1 MFFFWFLLKGEVQDN
16 IIVGRSMAQ
25 PNAAGELNAVA
36 LETALLE
43 AWKQEHAFQASINS
57 RSNGAPFIFL
67 EGPPTAN
74 GKPGIH
80 HVVARAYK
88 DLVCRW
94 KTMEGFQVK
103 RKGGWDTHG
112 LPVEI
117 EVQKRMDLMSNEAIE
132 AYGMGNFNQACRE
145 SVWTYESAWREMT
158 ERMAYWVDLDNPYV
172 TLENSYVE
180 SCWWALKQMFD
191 KGLLYRGHK
200 VLPYC
205 PQTGTSYSS
214 HEVALGYK
222 EVEEPSVYV
231 KFKLTD
237 DDASILAWTTTPWT
251 LPGNVGLAVGPD
263 VTYVRARV
271 TEVAENWTGPGGA
284 EVGEVVILAKDLMKE
299 VLRHNVE
306 IIEEFTGSDLVGRSY
321 EPLFPGAVPRNGS
334 QTAWTVLEA
343 DWVTT
348 TDGTGVVHTAVMYGE
363 DDYNLGMAAGL
374 PAHHTVGMD
383 GAFIEGT
390 HAELDGRYVKDCDQT
405 IIELLSAEGGSN
417 QKGPSSGLLYR
428 EKAYLHDYPHCWRT
442 GHPLLYYAM
451 DSWFVRM
458 TAVKDR
464 LLEFNDGVE
473 WAPDWVGEGRFGEWL
488 RNVKDWAISRERY
501 WGTPLPVWR
510 SESGQMK
517 CIGSIEELQKEVAKA
532 NAAGFNNPPCP
543 DDVDLHRPVVDA
555 FILIDE
561 EGNQMT
567 RETFVMDCWFDSGCA
582 PFAQWHH
589 PFDGGETFDASFP
602 VDYICEGVDQTRGW
616 FYTLLAV
623 STTVFDKPAYKR
635 CLSLGLILDAEGKKM
650 SKSKGNIVD
659 PWDHFNREGADAT
672 RWYMVTAGAPW
683 NPMKFDP
690 NGVRETYAKMF
701 LTLWN
706 IYKFHAD
713 YAALDGFDPEKS
725 SSNVEQRPTLDRWI
739 LSRLASTAK
748 AYHEDFV
755 GWNYHKAC
763 RDLEDFVVND
773 LSNWYVRRSR
783 RRLWDDAESDDK
795 LACQHTL
802 HEVLT
807 TVCKLMAPVAPFM
820 VDVIHRNLTGET
832 VHQAAWPLGTPGLL
846 DGATADAWDAEA
858 AVATSNLPPQ
868 DLDLEASMALVR
880 ELAEVGRRIRV
891 DAGRRQRL
899 PCAQGWIVAGP
910 DLYEFHGILA
920 EELNVETINVEQ
932 DLDRFQRIELAPNF
946 RALAPKA
953 RADVNAIANE
963 IKSSEDPEALL
974 ASIQAGDCEIMG
986 VHIELSDVEL
996 RRIEKEGFAASTVQV
1011 GTGEDAA
1018 QISLVLDMNDAPELL
1033 SKGLARDITRRIQAM
1048 RKTLN
1053 LEIEATIDLEIWMKD
1068 APQLFPDDEQWIV
1081 NETRAA
1087 GVIFHPVNASPPEQ
1101 SESFEVDG
1109 TTVWFTVA

>member
-1 MFFFWFLLKGEVQDN
+1 MFFMGEVQEKNQCRKD
-16 IIVGRSMAQ
+16 MAQ
-25 PNAAGELNAVA
+25 PKPAGELDAVS

-43 AWKQEHAFQASINS
+43 TWKKENAFQTSIES
-57 RSNGAPFIFL
+57 RRNGAPFIFL

-94 KTMEGFQVK
+94 KTMEGFLVE

-132 AYGMGNFNQACRE
+132 EYGMDKFNQACRE
-145 SVWTYESAWREMT
+145 SVWTYETAWREMT

-172 TLENSYVE
+172 TLENNYVE
-180 SCWWALKQMFD
+180 SCWWAIKQMFD

-231 KFKLTD
+231 KFKLSD
-237 DDASILAWTTTPWT
+237 EDASILAWTTTPWT

-263 VTYVRARV
+263 VTYVKVRIS
-271 TEVAENWTGPGGA
+271 EVAENWSGAGGA
-284 EVGEVVILAKDLMKE
+284 EVGEQVILAKDLMKE

-306 IIEEFTGSDLVGRSY
+306 IIEEFTGSELVGRSY
-321 EPLFPGAVPRNGS
+321 EPLFPDAVPRGDS
-334 QTAWTVLEA
+334 ESGWTVLAA

-374 PAHHTVGMD
+374 PAYHTVGMN
-383 GAFIEGT
+383 GAFNQGT
-390 HAELDGRYVKDCDQT
+390 HPQLDGRYVKECDQT
-405 IIELLSAEGGSN
+405 IIELLSSPKGSN
-417 QKGPSSGLLYR
+417 GKGPESGLLYR
-428 EKAYLHDYPHCWRT
+428 EKAYSHDYPHCWRT
-442 GHPLLYYAM
+442 DHPLLYYAM
-451 DSWFVRM
+451 DSWFVKM
-458 TAVKDR
+458 TAVKER

-501 WGTPLPVWR
+501 WGTPIPVWR
-510 SESGQMK
+510 SEDGQMK
-517 CIGSIEELQKEVAKA
+517 CVGSIAELQQEVAKA
-532 NAAGFNNPPCP
+532 KAAGISNPECP
-543 DDVDLHRPVVDA
+543 DDVDLHRPIVDG
-555 FILIDE
+555 FTLLSDD
-561 EGNQMT
+561 GKPMK
-567 RETFVMDCWFDSGCA
+567 REPFVMDCWFDSGCA

-589 PFDGGETFDASFP
+589 PFDGGKSFDSSFP

-623 STTVFDKPAYKR
+623 STSVFDMPAYKR

-650 SKSKGNIVD
+650 SKSRGNIVD

-683 NPMKFDP
+683 SPLKFDS

-713 YAALDGFDPEKS
+713 YAALDGFNPKTDTMDVAS
-725 SSNVEQRPTLDRWI
+725 RPVLDRWI
-739 LSRLASTAK
+739 LSRLASVAK
-748 AYHEDFV
+748 SYHSDFKS
-755 GWNYHKAC
+755 WDFHKAC
-763 RDLEDFVVND
+763 RDLENFIVND

-783 RRLWDDAESDDK
+783 RRLWDEAENSDK
-795 LACQHTL
+795 LACQNTL

-807 TVCKLMAPVAPFM
+807 TVCKLVAPVSPFM
-820 VDVIHRNLTGET
+820 VDIIHRNLEGLS
-832 VHQAAWPLGTPGLL
+832 VHQAPWPLGTPGSLE
-846 DGATADAWDAEA
+846 GATADNWDEKAAEA
-858 AVATSNLPPQ
+858 TAQLPPQ
-868 DLDLEASMALVR
+868 DMELESNMILVR
-880 ELAEVGRRIRV
+880 ELAETGRRIRV
-891 DAGRRQRL
+891 VAGRRQRL
-899 PCAQGWIVAGP
+899 PCGEGWIVSGP
-910 DLYEFHGILA
+910 NLSQFHDILA
-920 EELNVETINVEQ
+920 EELNVESIAIEQ
-932 DLDRFQRIELAPNF
+932 DLDRFQEIELAPNF

-953 RADVNAIANE
+953 RGDVNAIAGE
-963 IKSSEDPEALL
+963 IKNADDAMAML
-974 ASIQAGDCEIMG
+974 ASIQSGDCEIMG
-986 VHIELSDVEL
+986 VKIEESDIEIRRVE
-996 RRIEKEGFAASTVQV
+996 RSGFAASTVQI
-1011 GTGEDAA
+1011 GQGDEMS
-1018 QISLVLDMNDAPELL
+1018 QISLVLDMNDTPELL
-1033 SKGLARDITRRIQAM
+1033 SKGLARDITRRIQAK
-1048 RKTLN
+1048 RKDLN
-1053 LEIEATIDLEIWMKD
+1053 LEIEANIDLEVWMSN
-1068 APQLFPDDEQWIV
+1068 APELFDNDKLWIV
-1081 NETRAA
+1081 NETRAS
-1087 GVIFHPVNASPPEQ
+1087 GVIFHPNSDTP
-1101 SESFEVDG
+1101 SHDTDSFEVDG
-1109 TTVWFTVA
+1109 CKVNFTVN

>member
-1 MFFFWFLLKGEVQDN
+1 MV
-16 IIVGRSMAQ
+16 RPS
-25 PNAAGELNAVA
+25 PAGDLDAVA

-43 AWKQEHAFQASINS
+43 TWKNEETFQQSI
-57 RSNGAPFIFL
+57 RSNRDGAPFIFL

-94 KTMEGFQVK
+94 KSMEGFLVE

-132 AYGMGNFNQACRE
+132 NFGMQAFNDACRE

-172 TLENSYVE
+172 TLHNDYVE

-191 KGLLYRGHK
+191 KDLLYRGHK

-231 KFKLTD
+231 KFKLMD
-237 DDASILAWTTTPWT
+237 DSASILAWTTTPWT

-263 VTYVRARV
+263 VTYARCRVREEPEGWHGR
-271 TEVAENWTGPGGA
+271 GGA
-284 EVGEVVILAKDLMKE
+284 SVGEELILAKDLMEE
-299 VLRHNVE
+299 VLRHHVDV
-306 IIEEFTGSDLVGRSY
+306 IEEIQGSELVGKAY
-321 EPLFPGAVPRNGS
+321 EPLFPNAVPRGES
-334 QTAWTVLEA
+334 STAWTVLSA

-363 DDYNLGMAAGL
+363 DDYNLGMEVGL
-374 PAHHTVGMD
+374 PAYHTVTMEGSFVD
-383 GAFIEGT
+383 GV
-390 HAELDGRYVKDCDQT
+390 HPQLDGHYVKSCDDAVME
-405 IIELLSAEGGSN
+405 ILVGRNEAIA
-417 QKGPSSGLLYR
+417 SGLLYR
-428 EKAYLHDYPHCWRT
+428 EKSYLHDYPHCWRT
-442 GHPLLYYAM
+442 DHPLLYYAM

-458 TAVKDR
+458 TAVKER

-510 SESGQMK
+510 DEDGNMK
-517 CIGSIEELQKEVAKA
+517 CIGSIAELQEEVAKA
-532 NAAGFNNPPCP
+532 NAAGYDNPECP

-555 FILIDE
+555 FTLVSDN
-561 EGNQMT
+561 GKPMQ
-567 RETFVMDCWFDSGCA
+567 REPFVMDCWFDSGCA

-589 PFDGGETFDASFP
+589 PFDDNKTFDSSFP

-623 STTVFDKPAYKR
+623 STTVFDSPAYKR

-650 SKSKGNIVD
+650 SKSRGNIVD

-683 NPMKFDP
+683 NPLKFDS

-706 IYKFHAD
+706 VYRFHAD
-713 YAALDGFDPEKS
+713 YAALDSFDPSTTQS
-725 SSNVEQRPTLDRWI
+725 SVEQRPRLDRWI
-739 LSRLASTAK
+739 LSKLHSTAK
-748 AYHEDFV
+748 VYHDGFAN
-755 GWNYHKAC
+755 WNFHKAC
-763 RDLEDFVVND
+763 RELEDFVVND

-783 RRLWDDAESDDK
+783 RRLWEEADSGDK

-802 HEVLT
+802 HEILVTL
-807 TVCKLMAPVAPFM
+807 CKLIAPVSPFM
-820 VDVIHRNLTGET
+820 VDTIHRNLTGDT
-832 VHQAAWPLGTPGLL
+832 VHTASWPLGTPGSTE
-846 DGATADAWDAEA
+846 GATADSWNEDLVEATAE
-858 AVATSNLPPQ
+858 LPPQ
-868 DLDLEASMALVR
+868 DLDLEREMELVR
-880 ELAEVGRRIRV
+880 ELAETGRRIRI
-891 DAGRRQRL
+891 DAQRRQRL
-899 PCAQGWIVAGP
+899 PCAEGWIVAGP
-910 DLYEFHGILA
+910 DLQPYHDLLC
-920 EELNVETINVEQ
+920 EELNVESISVET
-932 DLDRFQRIELAPNF
+932 DLDRFQQVELAVNF
-946 RALAPKA
+946 RALAP
-953 RADVNAIANE
+953 RAKGDVNAIATQ
-963 IKSSEDPEALL
+963 IKNHSDQESLL
-974 ASIQAGDCEIMG
+974 AEIQNGSCTIMG
-986 VHIELSDVEL
+986 VEILVSDIEVRRAEREGYAAATITIGESDD
-996 RRIEKEGFAASTVQV
+996 ASHV
-1011 GTGEDAA
+1011 
-1018 QISLVLDMNDAPELL
+1018 SLVLDMQDTPHLL
-1033 SKGLARDITRRIQAM
+1033 SKGLARDITRRIQSK
-1048 RKTLN
+1048 RKDMN
-1053 LEIEATIDLEIWMKD
+1053 LEIEAMIDVEVWMKGAPELFAEDQTWIAKETRSSGIVFNVDD
-1068 APQLFPDDEQWIV
+1068 APSDIEAFD
-1081 NETRAA
+1081 
-1087 GVIFHPVNASPPEQ
+1087 
-1101 SESFEVDG
+1101 VDG
-1109 TTVWFTVA
+1109 AQIAYRVDKV

>member
-1 MFFFWFLLKGEVQDN
+1 MV
-16 IIVGRSMAQ
+16 R
-25 PNAAGELNAVA
+25 PNPAGELDAVA

-43 AWKQEHAFQASINS
+43 TWKNEQTFQQSID
-57 RSNGAPFIFL
+57 SNRKGAPFIFL

-94 KTMEGFQVK
+94 KTMEGFLVE

-117 EVQKRMDLMSNEAIE
+117 EVQKRLDLMSNEAIE
-132 AYGMGNFNQACRE
+132 EFGMQAFNDACRE

-172 TLENSYVE
+172 TLHNDYVE

-191 KGLLYRGHK
+191 KDLLYRGHK

-231 KFKLTD
+231 KFKLVD
-237 DDASILAWTTTPWT
+237 DSASILAWTTTPWT

-263 VTYVRARV
+263 VTYARCRVREEPEGWQGR
-271 TEVAENWTGPGGA
+271 GGA
-284 EVGEVVILAKDLMKE
+284 MVGEELILAKDLMGE
-299 VLRHNVE
+299 VLRHHVD
-306 IIEEFTGSDLVGRSY
+306 IIEEIPGSSLVGKSY
-321 EPLFPGAVPRNGS
+321 EPLFPDAVPRGDS
-334 QTAWTVLEA
+334 TTAWTVLSA

-363 DDYNLGMAAGL
+363 DDYNLGMGVGL
-374 PAHHTVGMD
+374 PAYHTVNMEGNFVD
-383 GAFIEGT
+383 GV
-390 HAELDGRYVKDCDQT
+390 HPELDGRYVKSCDESVMDILVGQNDS
-405 IIELLSAEGGSN
+405 IA
-417 QKGPSSGLLYR
+417 SGLLYR
-428 EKAYLHDYPHCWRT
+428 EKSYLHDYPHCWRT
-442 GHPLLYYAM
+442 DHPLLYYAM

-458 TAVKDR
+458 TAVKER

-510 SESGQMK
+510 DEEGNMK
-517 CIGSIEELQKEVAKA
+517 CIGSIAELQDEVAKA
-532 NAAGFNNPPCP
+532 NAAGFENPECP

-555 FILIDE
+555 FTLVSDD
-561 EGNQMT
+561 GKPMH
-567 RETFVMDCWFDSGCA
+567 REPFVMDCWFDSGCA

-589 PFDGGETFDASFP
+589 PFDENKTFDASFP

-623 STTVFDKPAYKR
+623 STTVFDSPAYKR

-650 SKSKGNIVD
+650 SKSRGNIVD

-683 NPMKFDP
+683 NPLKFDS

-706 IYKFHAD
+706 VYRFHAD
-713 YAALDGFDPEKS
+713 YAALDAFDAAS
-725 SSNVEQRPTLDRWI
+725 STSSYESRSRLDRWI
-739 LSRLASTAK
+739 LSKLHSTAK
-748 AYHEDFV
+748 AYHDGFIH
-755 GWNYHKAC
+755 WNFHKAC
-763 RDLEDFVVND
+763 RELEDFIVND

-783 RRLWDDAESDDK
+783 RRLWDEAESGDK

-802 HEVLT
+802 HEILVTL
-807 TVCKLMAPVAPFM
+807 CRLIAPVSPFM
-820 VDVIHRNLTGET
+820 VDTIHRNLTGET
-832 VHQAAWPLGTPGLL
+832 VHTAAWPLGTPGSTE
-846 DGATADAWDAEA
+846 GATADAWNEDLVAATQQLPPHDAE
-858 AVATSNLPPQ
+858 
-868 DLDLEASMALVR
+868 LEHEMALVR
-880 ELAEVGRRIRV
+880 ELAETGRRIRI
-891 DAGRRQRL
+891 DAQRRQRL
-899 PCAQGWIVAGP
+899 PCAEGWIVAGP
-910 DLYEFHGILA
+910 NLEAYHDLLC
-920 EELNVETINVEQ
+920 EELNVESISVET
-932 DLDRFQRIELAPNF
+932 DLDRFQQVELGVNF
-946 RALAPKA
+946 RALAP
-953 RADVNAIANE
+953 RAKGDVNAIAGQ
-963 IKSSEDPEALL
+963 IKNHPDQDALL
-974 ASIQAGDCEIMG
+974 ADIRNGSCTIMG
-986 VHIELSDVEL
+986 VDILESDVEV
-996 RRIEKEGFAASTVQV
+996 RRAERKGYAAATITVGEGDDASHV
-1011 GTGEDAA
+1011 
-1018 QISLVLDMNDAPELL
+1018 SLVLDMQDTPHLL
-1033 SKGLARDITRRIQAM
+1033 SKGLARDITRRIQSK
-1048 RKTLN
+1048 RKDMD
-1053 LEIEATIDLEIWMKD
+1053 LEIEAMIDVEVWMSD
-1068 APQLFPDDEQWIV
+1068 APELFEDDQAWIAK
-1081 NETRAA
+1081 ETRASGIA
-1087 GVIFHPVNASPPEQ
+1087 FSKDQPPADV
-1101 SESFEVDG
+1101 ESFDVDG
-1109 TTVWFTVA
+1109 AQVSYRVKNV

>member
-1 MFFFWFLLKGEVQDN
+1 
-16 IIVGRSMAQ
+16 MAQ
-25 PNAAGELNAVA
+25 PQAAGELDAVA

-43 AWKQEHAFQASINS
+43 AWKQENAFQASIDS
-57 RSNGAPFIFL
+57 RSKGAPFIFL

-94 KTMEGFQVK
+94 KTMEGFQVQ

-132 AYGMGNFNQACRE
+132 AFGMDNFNQACRE

-172 TLENSYVE
+172 TLDNNYVE

-231 KFKLTD
+231 KFKLVD
-237 DDASILAWTTTPWT
+237 EDASILAWTTTPWT
-251 LPGNVGLAVGPD
+251 LPGNVGLAVGPE

-271 TEVAENWTGPGGA
+271 TEQAENWNGAGGA

-306 IIEEFTGSDLVGRSY
+306 IIEEIQGKSLVGMAY
-321 EPLFPGAVPRNGS
+321 EPLFPDAVPRNDS
-334 QTAWTVLEA
+334 TTAWTVLEA

-390 HAELDGRYVKDCDQT
+390 HPQLDGRYVKDCDQT
-405 IIELLSAEGGSN
+405 VIDLLSAQGGSN
-417 QKGPSSGLLYR
+417 GKGPSSGLLYR

-442 GHPLLYYAM
+442 DHPLLYYAM

-458 TAVKDR
+458 TAVKER

-510 SESGQMK
+510 GENGEMK
-517 CIGSIEELQKEVAKA
+517 CVGSIAELQSEVAKA
-532 NAAGFNNPPCP
+532 VAAGIENPPCP

-555 FILIDE
+555 FTLVDE
-561 EGNQMT
+561 HGKPMH
-567 RETFVMDCWFDSGCA
+567 REPFVMDCWFDSGCA

-589 PFDGGETFDASFP
+589 PFDGGETFEASSP

-683 NPMKFDP
+683 NPLKFDS

-713 YAALDGFDPEKS
+713 YAALDGFDPEH
-725 SSNVEQRPTLDRWI
+725 NPVPVEQRPTLDRWI
-739 LSRLASTAK
+739 LSRLASTATN
-748 AYHEDFV
+748 YHADFV
-755 GWNYHKAC
+755 GWNFHKAC
-763 RDLEDFVVND
+763 RDLEEFVVND

-783 RRLWDDAESDDK
+783 RRLWDDAESTDK

-807 TVCKLMAPVAPFM
+807 TVCKLMAPVSPFM
-820 VDVIHRNLTGET
+820 VDIIHRNLTGET
-832 VHQAAWPLGTPGLL
+832 VHQASWPLGVPGTLE
-846 DGATADAWDAEA
+846 GATADSWDLDA
-858 AVATSNLPPQ
+858 AAATADLPPQ

-891 DAGRRQRL
+891 EAGRRQRL

-910 DLYEFHGILA
+910 DLADFHDILA
-920 EELNVETINVEQ
+920 EELNVEAIEVEQ

-953 RADVNAIANE
+953 RANVNAVANE
-963 IKSSEDPEALL
+963 IKASQDPEALL
-974 ASIQAGDCEIMG
+974 AAIEAGTCEIMG
-986 VHIELSDVEL
+986 IEIEMSDVEL
-996 RRIEKEGFAASTVQV
+996 KRAEREGFAASTVQI
-1011 GTGEDAA
+1011 GQGDEASH
-1018 QISLVLDMNDAPELL
+1018 ISLVLDMNDTPALL
-1033 SKGLARDITRRIQAM
+1033 SKGLARDITRRIQAK

-1053 LEIEATIDLEIWMKD
+1053 MEIEATIDLEIWMKD
-1068 APQLFPDDEQWIV
+1068 APELFDEDQQWIV
-1081 NETRAA
+1081 NETRCAA
-1087 GVIFHPVNASPPEQ
+1087 AAFHPTELQAPADAD
-1101 SESFEVDG
+1101 SFEVDG
-1109 TTVWFTVA
+1109 ITVWFAVS